1 MTILLSQKITIWLIL
16 PKNINI
22 NDINLYGF
30 NGVFTIIEGNITI
43 NALGES
49 GIVFQNLPTAFGTN
63 IVININRA
71 HMANDVAVLS
81 ILRMSNGV
89 RS

>member
-1 MTILLSQKITIWLIL
+1 M

-22 NDINLYGF
+22 NDINLYG

-49 GIVFQNLPTAFGTN
+49 GIVFQNLPTAFGIN

-89 RS
+89 RF